1 MTRHLARTLLILTAV
16 AVFTSACAPGANVEA
31 QAPAAAPAAK
41 PNPLPGVTKSLDELR
56 AEMFHVGAGKRLKPA
71 EWPGGN
77 RVAVALSFDV
87 DNATMALS
95 QGNLDYEVLSRG
107 EYGAVDGLPRILR
120 LLDKQKVPASFFIPA
135 SSLRTADD
143 PRHPSR
149 SMHEIGIHGWIHE
162 RLPVLNDEERE
173 QRLLDQSIETLTKAM
188 GKRPV
193 GYRAPS
199 WKFSKHT
206 LAQVKAAGFLYDS
219 SLMASDDAYEINLD
233 GTPTGLVELPIE
245 RIVDDAPYFG
255 AADGSMPR
263 RTRAR
268 GLPLGVRRGVGRT
281 RPLRAHDAPALHGPP
296 LARGHP
302 RPPHHAHEEQG
313 RRVVR
318 HPRGHRE
325 APEGDARRRHQL
337 NVSEDSHDPTRRA
350 EARRGCHA
358 RHDRHR
364 RGAAG
369 VATVRG
375 RHGHRGRAVSRQP
388 HARAAVEGRL
398 RVRRDDA
405 CAGISSPTRRLGAA

>member
-1 MTRHLARTLLILTAV
+1 MTRTLARTLFTLAATVILT
-16 AVFTSACAPGANVEA
+16 TACAPGANVEA
-31 QAPAAAPAAK
+31 QAPVAAPAAK

-120 LLDKQKVPASFFIPA
+120 LLDTQKVPASFFIPA
-135 SSLRTADD
+135 VSSLL
-143 PRHPSR
+143 HPQMIPDILSR
-149 SMHEIGIHGWIHE
+149 KVHEIGIHGWIHE
-162 RLPVLNDEERE
+162 RLPVLNDEKEE

-199 WKFSKHT
+199 WKFSKYT

-233 GTPTGLVELPIE
+233 GKPTGLVELPIE

-255 AADGSMPR
+255 AADGSMPSPEHVLEVFR
-263 RTRAR
+263 SEFDVAWDER
-268 GLPLGVRRGVGRT
+268 GLYVLT
-281 RPLRAHDAPALHGPP
+281 M
-296 LARGHP
+296 HP
-302 RPPHHAHEEQG
+302 HYM
-313 RRVVR
+313 
-318 HPRGHRE
+318 GHRSRV
-325 APEGDARRRHQL
+325 AILDRLITHMKSKGGVWFATH
-337 NVSEDSHDPTRRA
+337 EDIAKHLK
-350 EARRGCHA
+350 GM
-358 RHDRHR
+358 
-364 RGAAG
+364 
-369 VATVRG
+369 
-375 RHGHRGRAVSRQP
+375 
-388 HARAAVEGRL
+388 
-398 RVRRDDA
+398 
-405 CAGISSPTRRLGAA
+405 LGAATN